1 MSATDTTT
9 LQPRISASQ
18 STPPR
23 RPVRRRRTTRWVVA
37 GAGVA
42 LVGLVVGLSGVGPS
56 GGSSVS
62 PRPTTQVVA
71 GAPGSAAGSSAVE
84 GGQPAPQ
91 SPSQAPT
98 VLDQTG
104 DTPAVLD
111 QTGDTPAV
119 DEPAV
124 LDQTGDTPEV
134 EEPQPPVELL
144 PATLSVTPDPVHLKA
159 GVYSGSITVA
169 NVGDADMHW
178 EALTK
183 PWVSLSDTTGD
194 LGAHGE
200 NVITFTID
208 ESQLDAGSFTF
219 KIKVW
224 GDGGTEYVDVTGAKP
239 VTDII

>member
-1 MSATDTTT
+1 MNTDTTT
-9 LQPRISASQ
+9 VQPSISRPQ
-18 STPPR
+18 SVPPR
-23 RPVRRRRTTRWVVA
+23 RPGRRPVARWIVA
-37 GAGVA
+37 GLGVA
-42 LVGLVVGLSGVGPS
+42 LVGVVLGLAGLGQSSGSSDSRLPVVEAS
-56 GGSSVS
+56 GGAVTS
-62 PRPTTQVVA
+62 PTELDQA
-71 GAPGSAAGSSAVE
+71 GDTLDVD
-84 GGQPAPQ
+84 QPETPDVDQ
-91 SPSQAPT
+91 PDVDKPDVDQPE

-104 DTPAVLD
+104 DTAD
-111 QTGDTPAV
+111 FEG
-119 DEPAV
+119 
-124 LDQTGDTPEV
+124 
-134 EEPQPPVELL
+134 PQPPVEPL
-144 PATLSVTPDPVHLKA
+144 PATLSVTPDPVHLKT

-169 NVGDADMHW
+169 NVGDAAMHW

-239 VTDII
+239 ITDII

>member
-1 MSATDTTT
+1 MNTDTTT
-9 LQPRISASQ
+9 VQPRISRPQ
-18 STPPR
+18 SMPPR
-23 RPVRRRRTTRWVVA
+23 RPGRRPVARWIVAGPASPWWASSWAWPAWASPRARPPAGARRRW
-37 GAGVA
+37 
-42 LVGLVVGLSGVGPS
+42 
-56 GGSSVS
+56 
-62 PRPTTQVVA
+62 RPV
-71 GAPGSAAGSSAVE
+71 GAPVTSPTELDVD
-84 GGQPAPQ
+84 QPAAILDQTGDTPDPDQ
-91 SPSQAPT
+91 PDVDQPE

-104 DTPAVLD
+104 DTPD
-111 QTGDTPAV
+111 
-119 DEPAV
+119 
-124 LDQTGDTPEV
+124 V
-134 EEPQPPVELL
+134 EEPQPPVEPL
-144 PATLSVTPDPVHLKA
+144 PATLSVTPDPVHLKT

-169 NVGDADMHW
+169 NVGDEAMHW

-239 VTDII
+239 ITEISI